1 MPGQARPE
9 QQVDSGAGAPPGRS
23 GGGRAAATAAVNGRL
38 LERTREAIRG
48 VRRQLAARRANL
60 DRLTGKR

>member
-1 MPGQARPE
+1 MLEQARPE
-9 QQVDSGAGAPPGRS
+9 QQVGSGASAPPGRS
-23 GGGRAAATAAVNGRL
+23 GGLRAAAVRNRL

-48 VRRQLAARRANL
+48 VGRRQFAARRANL